1 MLEHHNDLHEK
12 TENITLSAAV
22 ILLMDTVPTLLVEDD
37 GGDSGTFTVAYN
49 VKHTKKITDVTLE
62 CDRQK
67 YLLNT
72 LAMSEELEYAG

>member
-1 MLEHHNDLHEK
+1 LHGY

-22 ILLMDTVPTLLVEDD
+22 ILLMDTIPTLLVEDD

-49 VKHTKKITDVTLE
+49 VKQIFFTDITLE

-67 YLLNT
+67 NLLNT
-72 LAMSEELEYAG
+72 LATSEELEYAGING